1 MRKANPGTIEARPR
15 ELVDTG
21 GVSAS
26 SRSPLYHQIYLVL
39 RDGILAGTYKVGDLL
54 PSEHEL
60 TRLYGVSRITAKR
73 ALAELAAAGLVSR
86 FRGRGTTVSYKPDI
100 PPLRASVANWLQAV
114 SAMGR
119 ATSVEVLE
127 FGYGPANDE
136 EANALQLAAGAEVQ
150 RSLRVRSHEAGPFSL
165 LTTVVP
171 AEIGRTY
178 VADEL
183 AATPLLDLLAR
194 AGVAAQQARQVIT
207 ATLANQAVAAHLQ
220 TEVGAPLIKLQRI
233 VHDDADR
240 PVEYLT
246 ALYRPDRYQ
255 LEMVLTSEQTA
266 IDFGGPL
273 NSPSAAPGGRR

>member
-1 MRKANPGTIEARPR
+1 MPRTSAAPAEARPR
-15 ELVDTG
+15 EPVDTG

-39 RDGILAGTYKVGDLL
+39 RDGILSGTYQVGDLL

-73 ALAELAAAGLVSR
+73 ALAELANAGLVNR

-119 ATSVEVLE
+119 ATSVDVLE

-136 EANALQLAAGAEVQ
+136 EAKALQIAAGAEIQ
-150 RSLRVRSHEAGPFSL
+150 RSLRVRSHEAGPFSH

-171 AEIGRTY
+171 AAIGRTFG
-178 VADEL
+178 ADEL
-183 AATPLLDLLAR
+183 ASTPLLALLAR
-194 AGVAAQQARQVIT
+194 AGVAARQARQVIT
-207 ATLANQAVAAHLQ
+207 ATLANQSAAQHLQ

-273 NSPSAAPGGRR
+273 NSPVAVPGGRR